1 MAANNNK
8 VSIPRR
14 DFYGSRFRCLL
25 LTHQPRDVVANNL
38 TELVKPYAT
47 VDPNQD
53 RWMPAGF
60 LNPRESELDRTG
72 DFLSTSQKEVMTNWW
87 LAVPRGKRPTWDIV
101 STCTVDGRPGLIL
114 IEAKAH
120 VDEMSADGQAS
131 TNSPNSRK
139 NRERIA
145 AAVAESNNE
154 LDAIQPGFNMSIES
168 HYQLSNRF
176 AWSWKIASLGIP
188 VVLVYLGFLNAD
200 DMDRDGREIFDS
212 ASSWK
217 RGVYEYALDTVPE
230 QAWERELDIQ
240 GTPVIPL
247 IRSMDMQ

>member
-1 MAANNNK
+1 MAAKNNK
-8 VSIPRR
+8 VSIPGR

-25 LTHQPRDVVANNL
+25 LTHQSRDVVANNL
-38 TELVKPYAT
+38 TNLVEPYAT
-47 VDPNQD
+47 VDPNRD

-60 LNPRESELDRTG
+60 LEPRESELDRTG
-72 DFLSTSQKEVMTNWW
+72 DFLSPSQKEILTNWW

-120 VDEMSADGQAS
+120 VDEMSADGQTS
-131 TNSPNSRK
+131 TTSRNSQR
-139 NRERIA
+139 NREQIA
-145 AAVAESNNE
+145 SAVSESNRA
-154 LDAIQPGFNMSIES
+154 LGAIQPGFNLSIES

-188 VVLVYLGFLNAD
+188 VVLVYLGFLNAG
-200 DMDRDGREIFDS
+200 DMDKDGRQIFDS

-217 RGVYEYALDTVPE
+217 RAVHEYALGIVPE
-230 QAWERELDIQ
+230 QAWERKLDIK

-247 IRSMDMQ
+247 IRSMDIR